1 LVGGGELE
9 AFDEKSSTVFVLDGN
24 GIAIDFGVP
33 EVRHRDSEFMLA
45 EIFRVVKN
53 HIVVERGSYS
63 EKAGA
68 KCFPVAF
75 GDFEPERFKD
85 HSLGLV
91 VVGLAHGDYYTDF
104 REKVKRV
111 FILFL
116 RI

>member
-9 AFDEKSSTVFVLDGN
+9 TFDEKSSTVFVLDGD
-24 GIAIDFGVP
+24 GITIDFGVP
-33 EVRHRDSEFMLA
+33 EVRHGDFEFALT

-53 HIVVERGSYS
+53 HIVVERGGYS
-63 EKAGA
+63 EKVGA

-75 GDFEPERFKD
+75 DDFEPERFED
-85 HSLGLV
+85 HSLGFV